1 MNKEIT
7 TNVENLSQF
16 IDWIMGLKESE
27 GNPSFLLNNI
37 FFRGHA
43 SKEWD
48 LQAGL
53 FRKVN
58 ANVNEHDI
66 FKVASNRCW
75 KEVSSFSNLEKLI
88 YFQHFG
94 LLTRLLDVTSN
105 PLVALYFACQE
116 YKEKGKYKDGQVRY
130 GSCDR
135 YDMKTVNIIA
145 DVIANNDLTQIT
157 PNEKW
162 LQNLADEYKLKRG
175 DVLGEM
181 LSEPYYID
189 APFNS
194 TRIAAQRGALLM
206 SPLLKKRPYDYG
218 FIKDYDF
225 GNTTE
230 DISMFGKRCVIIKHE
245 HKKQILNE
253 LRKVG
258 VDEYYIFPDTSHLM
272 AAINKEMISTCDQ
285 YLISLCE

>member
-1 MNKEIT
+1 MASNCIDYYI
-7 TNVENLSQF
+7 ENLPQF
-16 IDWIMGLKESE
+16 IEWILSLKESE
-27 GNPSFLLNNI
+27 GTPSFLLHNT

-53 FRKVN
+53 FRKEN

-75 KEVSSFSNLEKLI
+75 KETSSFSNLEKLI

-105 PLVALYFACQE
+105 SLIALYFACQDYIE
-116 YKEKGKYKDGQVRY
+116 NGEYKDGQVRY

-135 YDMKTVNIIA
+135 YDVKMVNIIA
-145 DVIANNDLTQIT
+145 DVIANHDLTQIT
-157 PNEKW
+157 PNEQW
-162 LQNLADEYKLKRG
+162 LQNLADDYKLKRG
-175 DVLGEM
+175 DVLGAM

-194 TRIAAQRGALLM
+194 TRRAAQRGALLM
-206 SPLLKKRPYDYG
+206 SPLLKKSPYGYA

-230 DISMFGKRCVIIKHE
+230 DNSMFGKRNVIIKH
-245 HKKQILNE
+245 KYKRQILNE

-258 VDEYYIFPDTSHLM
+258 VDEYSIFPDTSHLM
-272 AAINKEMISTCDQ
+272 AAINKETKSTCDQ
-285 YLISLCE
+285 YQLDI

>member
-1 MNKEIT
+1 MNKVIT

-16 IDWIMGLKESE
+16 FNWIMGLKVSE
-27 GNPSFLLNNI
+27 GNPSFPLHNI

-53 FRKVN
+53 FRKEN

-116 YKEKGKYKDGQVRY
+116 HLENGEYKDGQVRY

-135 YDMKTVNIIA
+135 FDIKTVNIIA
-145 DVIANNDLTQIT
+145 DLIANNDLEQIF
-157 PNEKW
+157 PSGKW
-162 LQNLADEYKLKRG
+162 LQKLAKSYNVKSG
-175 DVLGEM
+175 DVLGKM
-181 LSEPYYID
+181 LSVPYYID
-189 APFNS
+189 APYNS
-194 TRIAAQRGALLM
+194 SRIAAQRGNLLM
-206 SPLLKKRPYDYG
+206 TPLLKKSTSDYKL
-218 FIKDYDF
+218 IKEYDF
-225 GNTTE
+225 DNTNK
-230 DISMFGKRCVIIKHE
+230 DNSMFGKRNVIIKH
-245 HKKQILNE
+245 KYKRQILNE

-258 VDEYYIFPDTSHLM
+258 VDEYSIFPDTSQLM
-272 AAINKEMISTCDQ
+272 AAINKETKSTCDQ
-285 YLISLCE
+285 YQLDI

>member
-1 MNKEIT
+1 MNKVIT

-16 IDWIMGLKESE
+16 FNWIMGLKVSE
-27 GNPSFLLNNI
+27 GNPSFPLHNI

-53 FRKVN
+53 FRKEN

-105 PLVALYFACQE
+105 PLVALYFACQDYIE
-116 YKEKGKYKDGQVRY
+116 NGEYKDGQVRY

-145 DVIANNDLTQIT
+145 DVIADHDLTQIT

-162 LQNLADEYKLKRG
+162 LQNLADNYNLKRG

-181 LSEPYYID
+181 LSFPYYID

-206 SPLLKKRPYDYG
+206 PPLLNKRPYGYG

-230 DISMFGKRCVIIKHE
+230 DNSMFGKRNVIIKH
-245 HKKQILNE
+245 KYKRGILNE

-258 VDEYYIFPDTSHLM
+258 VDEFSIFPDTSHLM
-272 AAINKEMISTCDQ
+272 SAINKEMISTCNHYQLD
-285 YLISLCE
+285 I